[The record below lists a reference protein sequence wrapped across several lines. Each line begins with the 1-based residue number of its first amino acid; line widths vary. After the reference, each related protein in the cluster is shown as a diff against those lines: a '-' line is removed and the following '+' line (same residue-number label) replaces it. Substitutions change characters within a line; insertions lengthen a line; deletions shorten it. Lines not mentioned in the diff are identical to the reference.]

1 MNKKLQTI
9 KYVIFD
15 FFTAGIAWSMFFI
28 FRKIFIEAEKF
39 GYNIPI
45 KLNTKYYLGLIIIS
59 GFWLIAYYIT
69 GYYKD
74 IYRKSRLKELGQT
87 FFISIIGVTIIFFF
101 LILDDEIASYKN
113 YYLSYS
119 SLFLIHFVI
128 TYIPRLLITTRT
140 NHRIHRSEIG
150 FNTLVIGSSQKA
162 VDLYTEIK
170 SQKRSTGN
178 KFVGFVNVHNKEKYL
193 LEEYTKHLGDVTK
206 TDDIINKMNVEEV
219 IIAIESSEH
228 DKLKSIIT
236 LLEEKNVL
244 VKVIPDMYDIL
255 TGSVKMSTIYG
266 AALIHIS
273 HDLMPLW
280 QVHLKRIID
289 VVGSIFGL
297 VVLSPLLI
305 FLIISVKMSSK
316 GSAFYS
322 HDRIGKFGKPFTIF
336 KFRSMYVESEK
347 DGPALSSKND
357 ARITKFGRFM
367 RKSRLDELPQFY
379 NVLIGDMSL
388 VGPRPERQFFI
399 DQIVKQA
406 PHFTH
411 LHKIRPGITSWG
423 QVKFGYAENVEEMIQ
438 RLKYDIIYIENM
450 SLYVDIKILIY
461 TIKIIFKG
469 QGI

>member
-15 FFTAGIAWSMFFI
+15 FCTASIAWSMFFI
-28 FRKIFIEAEKF
+28 FRKIFIETEKF

-45 KLNTKYYLGLIIIS
+45 EFNTKYYLGLIFIS
-59 GFWLIAYYIT
+59 AFWLIAYYIT

-87 FFISIIGVTIIFFF
+87 FFISLIGVTIIFFF

-119 SLFLIHFVI
+119 SLFLIHFII

-140 NHRIHRSEIG
+140 NHRIHRCEIG

-162 VDLYTEIK
+162 VDLYTEIE

-178 KFVGFVNVHNKEKYL
+178 KFIGFINVHNKEKYL
-193 LEEYTKHLGDVTK
+193 LEEYIEHIGDVTK
-206 TDDIINKMNVEEV
+206 TDDIIDKMNVEEV

-228 DKLKSIIT
+228 DKLRSIIT
-236 LLEEKNVL
+236 LLEEKDVL
-244 VKVIPDMYDIL
+244 IKVIPDMYDIL

-273 HDLMPLW
+273 HALMPLW
-280 QVHLKRIID
+280 QTHLKRIID
-289 VVGSIFGL
+289 VIGSVFGF
-297 VVLSPLLI
+297 VVLSPLFI
-305 FLIISVKMSSK
+305 FLIIGVKMSSK
-316 GSAFYS
+316 GQVFYT
-322 HDRIGKFGKPFTIF
+322 HERIGKYGKPFAIF
-336 KFRSMYVESEK
+336 KFRSMYIGSEK
-347 DGPALSSKND
+347 DGPALSSRND
-357 ARITKFGRFM
+357 TRITKFGRFM

-411 LHKIRPGITSWG
+411 LHKVRPGITSWG